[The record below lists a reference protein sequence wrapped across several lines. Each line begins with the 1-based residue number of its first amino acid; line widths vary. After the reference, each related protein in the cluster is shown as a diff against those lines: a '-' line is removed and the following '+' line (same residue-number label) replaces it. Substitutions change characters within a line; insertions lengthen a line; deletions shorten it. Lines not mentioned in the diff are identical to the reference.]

1 MRIALRT
8 GATIDDDTRCS
19 FNRTALGRGR
29 VGEHARPAHGADAV
43 HPDPAQVGLA
53 RPPVAVGVEMAADDA
68 EAHPAVQVHPHGALV
83 GRQGVAPKRA
93 ATGERPAEGRIP
105 LLREQFRRS
114 VAALHRRVRLHHPER
129 HPLPLGP
136 WLCLPGAAPGGA
148 LEAMDRREQHGRR
161 HLLQRLP
168 IRLDEDGARRAR
180 HPRGVDAPG
189 GRERS
194 LAPDE
199 FKARYEQFLVEA
211 QAHL

>member
-1 MRIALRT
+1 MTTPAAASTERHSAVAESGNTQGRH
-8 GATIDDDTRCS
+8 
-19 FNRTALGRGR
+19 TALTLFTPIRRRWVWLVRLSLWVSKWLPMTQKHILQFKFIHMVRWSVIKEWPQNGPPQENDRLK
-29 VGEHARPAHGADAV
+29 DAYLFFESNFDG
-43 HPDPAQVGLA
+43 PWQ
-53 RPPVAVGVEMAADDA
+53 
-68 EAHPAVQVHPHGALV
+68 Q
-83 GRQGVAPKRA
+83 
-93 ATGERPAEGRIP
+93 
-105 LLREQFRRS
+105 
-114 VAALHRRVRLHHPER
+114 LHRRVRLHHPER

-148 LEAMDRREQHGRR
+148 LEAMDRREQHGGR

-189 GRERS
+189 GRQRS